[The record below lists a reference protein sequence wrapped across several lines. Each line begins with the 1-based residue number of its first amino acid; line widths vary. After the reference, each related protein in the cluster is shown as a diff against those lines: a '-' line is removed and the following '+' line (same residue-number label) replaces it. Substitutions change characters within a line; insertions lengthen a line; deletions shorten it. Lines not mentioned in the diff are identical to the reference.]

1 MFKQFVSRMITGA
14 TILTTA
20 CAAMATAPIS
30 VAAQEEGDTVRI
42 GSLFELSG
50 AVAAYGQTQSNAIK
64 MAVEE
69 INEAGGIDGKQVEI
83 VEFDTKSDDTEA
95 AVLATRLASQ
105 ENVSVIIGPAT
116 TSQMQAAIPIVNE
129 FEVPLV
135 SPSVT
140 NTDIV
145 FDDDGNVHPFAYRTS
160 WPNSFQGAGIG
171 KFAYENLNAEKTVVI
186 YDNSSDYGVGLYD
199 NFQENYEGEIVS
211 VETVQPSDSDFSA
224 IVTNLMAQEFD
235 SIVILAFYQTAG
247 PLVKQIREMGFEQPI
262 VGSNG
267 FGNDIIYE
275 LALPENMN
283 DVYYASLYPI
293 LEDDEFVQRYQE
305 KFNSDPDM
313 FAALAYDTVYIVKQA
328 IEQAGSTDPIAVN
341 EALENLGSFE
351 GITGSFIYDENHNP
365 TKNVVS
371 MIEIQG
377 AEETGVHEVVFD

>member
-1 MFKQFVSRMITGA
+1 MITGA
-14 TILTTA
+14 TVVTTA

-69 INEAGGIDGKQVEI
+69 INEAGGISGKQVEI

-328 IEQAGSTDPIAVN
+328 VEQAGSTDPIAVN

-365 TKNVVS
+365 TKNIVS

>member
-1 MFKQFVSRMITGA
+1 MITGA
-14 TILTTA
+14 TVVTTA

-69 INEAGGIDGKQVEI
+69 INEAGGISGKQVEI

>member
-1 MFKQFVSRMITGA
+1 MFKKFVSRMITGA
-14 TILTTA
+14 TVVTTA
-20 CAAMATAPIS
+20 CVAMATAPIS

-69 INEAGGIDGKQVEI
+69 INEAGGISGKQVEI

-328 IEQAGSTDPIAVN
+328 IEQAGSTNPIAVN

>member
-1 MFKQFVSRMITGA
+1 MFKKFVSRMITGA
-14 TILTTA
+14 TVVTTA
-20 CAAMATAPIS
+20 CVAMATAPIS

-69 INEAGGIDGKQVEI
+69 INEAGGISGKQVEI

-371 MIEIQG
+371 MIEIQD

>member
-1 MFKQFVSRMITGA
+1 
-14 TILTTA
+14 
-20 CAAMATAPIS
+20 MATAPIS

-69 INEAGGIDGKQVEI
+69 INEAGGISGKQVEI

-293 LEDDEFVQRYQE
+293 LEDDEFVQKYQE
-305 KFNSDPDM
+305 KFGSDPDM
-313 FAALAYDTVYIVKQA
+313 FAALAYDTVYMVKQA

>member
-1 MFKQFVSRMITGA
+1 MFKKYISRLVTSA

-20 CAAMATAPIS
+20 MAAFAVSPSTIL
-30 VAAQEEGDTVRI
+30 AQTEGNTVRI
-42 GSLFELSG
+42 GSLYELSG
-50 AVAAYGQTQSNAIK
+50 AVAAYGQTQSNAIA
-64 MAVEE
+64 MAVAE
-69 INEAGGIDGKQVEI
+69 INEAGGIDGKLIEV

-95 AVLATRLASQ
+95 AVLATRLASS

-116 TSQMQAAIPIVNE
+116 TSQMQAAIPVVNE
-129 FEVPLV
+129 FQVPLIA
-135 SPSVT
+135 PSVT

-171 KFAYENLNAEKTVVI
+171 KFAYENLSAAKTVVI

-224 IVTNLMAQEFD
+224 IVTNLMAEEFD

-293 LEDDEFVQRYQE
+293 LEDDEFVQKYQE
-305 KFNSDPDM
+305 KFGSNPDM
-313 FAALAYDTVYIVKQA
+313 FAALAYDTVYMVKQA

-351 GITGSFIYDENHNP
+351 GITGSFIFDETHNP

-377 AEETGVHEVVFD
+377 AEEVGVHEVVFD

>member
-1 MFKQFVSRMITGA
+1 MITGA
-14 TILTTA
+14 TVVTTA

-69 INEAGGIDGKQVEI
+69 INEAGGISGKQVEI

-116 TSQMQAAIPIVNE
+116 TSQMQAAIPVVNE

>member
-1 MFKQFVSRMITGA
+1 MFKKFISRVVTGA

-20 CAAMATAPIS
+20 MAAFAVSPSTIL
-30 VAAQEEGDTVRI
+30 AQTEGDTVRI
-42 GSLFELSG
+42 GSLYELSG
-50 AVAAYGQTQSNAIK
+50 AVAAYGQTQSNAIA
-64 MAVEE
+64 MAVAE
-69 INEAGGIDGKQVEI
+69 INEAGGIDGKLIEV

-95 AVLATRLASQ
+95 AVLATRLASS

-116 TSQMQAAIPIVNE
+116 TSQMQAAIPVVNE
-129 FEVPLV
+129 FQVPLV
-135 SPSVT
+135 APSVT

-171 KFAYENLNAEKTVVI
+171 KFAYEHLDAEKMIVI
-186 YDNSSDYGVGLYD
+186 YDNSSDYGVGLYE
-199 NFQENYEGEIVS
+199 NFKDNYEGEIVS

-224 IVTNLMAQEFD
+224 IVTNLMAEEFD

-283 DVYYASLYPI
+283 HVYYASLYPI
-293 LEDDEFVQRYQE
+293 LEDDAFVQKYQE
-305 KFNSDPDM
+305 AFGTKPDM

-351 GITGSFIYDENHNP
+351 GITGSFIFDENHNP

-377 AEETGVHEVVFD
+377 AEEVGVHEVVFD

>member
-1 MFKQFVSRMITGA
+1 MITGA
-14 TILTTA
+14 TVVTTA

-69 INEAGGIDGKQVEI
+69 INEAGGISGKQVEI

-365 TKNVVS
+365 TKNIVS